1 MNHELPSV
9 AGQMEMTHEAF
20 ESACRVKLAEL
31 QENHLLSDN
40 SLFYL
45 LCEAIR
51 CSRESDAKT
60 KALEELVCWSSQ
72 YESACWRKE
81 IGMTC
86 SICSEVHARLLLSIV
101 NARKALGK

>member
-31 QENHLLSDN
+31 QENHLLCDN

-45 LCEAIR
+45 LCEAVR
-51 CSRESDAKT
+51 CSRESDAKSR
-60 KALEELVCWSSQ
+60 AIEELIEAADNFDKTFLPYSIHYGKQ
-72 YESACWRKE
+72 AAKE
-81 IGMTC
+81 LREQI
-86 SICSEVHARLLLSIV
+86 A
-101 NARKALGK
+101 NARKALEK